1 MDRIDGQDRQIDAY
15 MVRWMDEQMD
25 RQIDGQ
31 IYNLPE
37 PRQDEKANDS
47 VDNAD
52 YDIEE
57 AAEDGWEQQLLTLVL
72 KVVITSRKKS
82 NNSIK

>member
-1 MDRIDGQDRQIDAY
+1 MDRIDGQIDGWFDGWIVRWIGRQIDK
-15 MVRWMDEQMD
+15 
-25 RQIDGQ
+25 